1 MRFGLIL
8 LVILLV
14 WLQFELWVGKGSRTE
29 VRELEQA
36 IALQKEENNQLRERN
51 QALAAEVKDLKSG
64 IEAIEELARSEM
76 GMIKKDET
84 FYQIVDPVEGSSIYE
99 SFNSTND
106 PKDIL
111 EGNPQ

>member
-8 LVILLV
+8 LIILLV

-29 VRELEQA
+29 VRELKQA
-36 IALQKEENNQLRERN
+36 ISLQKEENDQLKERN

-76 GMIKKDET
+76 GMIKKGET
-84 FYQIVDPVEGSSIYE
+84 FYQIVDPVKGTSKG
-99 SFNSTND
+99 D
-106 PKDIL
+106 LKDIPK
-111 EGNPQ
+111 GNP